1 MSFSLNAKYALL
13 ALIPIG
19 IAFTT
24 IAWQHSDNNAS
35 DKNQQGQ
42 DTIPAKHHH
51 KDFRN
56 DDLQDDENLDRAM
69 RKLDEALKN
78 VEVNLDQIDWDHI
91 QHQIDVSLEKA
102 NEEIKTHIDMDDIQK
117 QVDQALNSIDMKK
130 IQRETDR
137 ALQHAANNID
147 FKKINDEINRALNNM
162 KTELNSDQFR
172 IDMRDAEK
180 ADNESDDYRDLLDG
194 MENDGL
200 ISENGDFHIAHKDG
214 ELYINDQKQ
223 PKEVVDKYKKYFKQ
237 DNIRISR
244 NNGRFN
250 VDTD

>member
-24 IAWQHSDNNAS
+24 IAWQHTDNNDP

-51 KDFRN
+51 REFRK
-56 DDLQDDENLDRAM
+56 DDLQDDKDLDRAM

-78 VEVNLDQIDWDHI
+78 VEVNIDQIDWNHI
-91 QHQIDVSLEKA
+91 QHQINASLEKA
-102 NEEIKTHIDMDDIQK
+102 NEEIKTQVDMEAIQK
-117 QVDQALNSIDMKK
+117 QVDQAMSSIDMEK
-130 IQRETDR
+130 IQQETDR
-137 ALQHAANNID
+137 ALQHAAKNID
-147 FKKINDEINRALNNM
+147 FKEINDEINRAL
-162 KTELNSDQFR
+162 KSVKVELNSDEIR
-172 IDMRDAEK
+172 MDLRNAEK
-180 ADNESDDYRDLLDG
+180 ADKELDDYRDLLDG
-194 MENDGL
+194 LENDGL
-200 ISENGDFHIAHKDG
+200 ISENGDFHIVYKDG

-223 PKEVVDKYKKYFKQ
+223 PKDVADKYKKYFKQ
-237 DNIRISR
+237 DNTTISR